1 MLEGG
6 GSFYLKLIDFGEAKI
21 VDTYNDAASAGGS
34 SDGHSSFF
42 GKILGRSEKRDR
54 KKGTFVGTP
63 LYCSPE
69 MLKNNQS
76 GLYSDLWA
84 LGCIIFELCA
94 GGQKM
99 FGGKNR

>member
-1 MLEGG
+1 MLEGN

-21 VDTYNDAASAGGS
+21 VDTYNEAASQGS
-34 SDGHSSFF
+34 SEGHSSFF
-42 GKILGRSEKRDR
+42 GKILGRNDKKDR

-63 LYCSPE
+63 WYLAPE
-69 MLKNNQS
+69 MLRSNQS

-94 GGQKM
+94 GG
-99 FGGKNR
+99 